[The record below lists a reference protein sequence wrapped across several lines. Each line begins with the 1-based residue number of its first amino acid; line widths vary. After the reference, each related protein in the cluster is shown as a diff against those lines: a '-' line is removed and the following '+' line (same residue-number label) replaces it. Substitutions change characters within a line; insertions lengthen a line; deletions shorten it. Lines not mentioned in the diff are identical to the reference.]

1 MKYGFLLKMLLCVSI
16 LSIFNFQFSILQAQ
30 QGTIK
35 GRVVD
40 ARSGENI
47 EYATVALLSVKDSAI
62 KGGTVTEANGTFSL
76 KAPYGQYLM
85 RITFVGYEPQ
95 YYKNRVTL
103 SAEHPTANLGKMA
116 INPQSTMMEAVEVVA
131 ERSMMEYQLDKRVVN
146 VDKNIVAG
154 GGTATDVLEQV
165 PSVAIDNDGN
175 VTLRGST
182 NVKVLV
188 NGRPSEL
195 LASDLATLLE
205 QIPASTVE
213 NVEVIT
219 NPSAKYDPEGMS
231 GIINIKLKDKTTGAL
246 GLNGVVNVNIGT
258 PLPFFVPDSLA
269 AMNALGKFIP
279 TTMGNISLNY
289 TTEKYN
295 LFLNADA
302 GLRQRGNR
310 SVSDIEYI
318 SAAGNPISHNKIEQY
333 GLNPNLMGSMKVG
346 GEYFF
351 DDKNSLLLSY
361 QLRGGNR
368 QRNSNSFATD
378 MLYNNTMN
386 YKQTSTSDNN
396 TTNHSFNMLYTRKFD
411 RKDEEL
417 TIDATFSTRQVYGK
431 GSQEQTFANAAA
443 NFDNYYLRKSI
454 TENHHQALNVKT
466 NWLRP
471 LDTFFGKEGWRLETG
486 YEGRMDWPD
495 QKADYYRNEFAAA
508 GSSYTDT
515 GYYDSLSST
524 HFNYRQHVHAIYA
537 TLGGNITDALSL
549 QGGLRGE
556 YAYIYG
562 VDLNHPGTD
571 TINKTYWKL
580 YPTVHLSYKINDLQS
595 AQISYSRRV
604 RRPHFWDLNPYVD
617 IREDNQMSFGNPNL
631 DPEYTNAF
639 ELSYNLGFN
648 KVNIF
653 TSLYYRQTNNM
664 ITHYGFTW
672 CVDSVARYAWWEIYN
687 PLYDGY
693 RASTRLNLSTGY
705 NYGMEF
711 IVDWQIFQWWKINV
725 SLNLYQSYIEGDTL
739 LNNQSSSSF
748 QASGKFSSFMT
759 LPKDWTVQLSG
770 QYWAPW
776 LDLQTQMDPS
786 YWVDLAVK
794 KDVFDKR
801 GTINL
806 RVSDVLCTGGWGH
819 TTNSETFNRVVKA
832 KRLSPVITLGFS
844 WKINNGL
851 KQKQQQQEEE
861 GADDSTVY

>member
-1 MKYGFLLKMLLCVSI
+1 MKRIIVLIITFLALGA
-16 LSIFNFQFSILQAQ
+16 QAQ
-30 QGTIK
+30 QGVVR
-35 GRVVD
+35 GRVTD
-40 ARSGENI
+40 ARTSENI
-47 EYATVALLSVKDSAI
+47 EYATVALLSPKDSTL
-62 KGGTVTEANGTFSL
+62 KGGTVTDGGGHFKIE
-76 KAPYGQYLM
+76 APYGRYLL

-95 YYKNRVTL
+95 YYKNTVTL
-103 SAEHPTANLGKMA
+103 SAEHPSANLGKVA
-116 INPQSTMMEAVEVVA
+116 INPRATTMEAVEITA
-131 ERSMMEYQLDKRVVN
+131 ERSMVEYQLDKRVVN

-175 VTLRGST
+175 VTLRGSS

-231 GIINIKLKDKTTGAL
+231 GIINIKLKDKTAGAL
-246 GLNGVVNVNIGT
+246 GLNGVVNLNVGA
-258 PLPFFVPDSLA
+258 PLPFMVPDSLPP
-269 AMNALGKFIP
+269 FIP
-279 TTMGNISLNY
+279 TAMGNISLNY

-295 LFLNADA
+295 LFFNADA
-302 GLRQRGNR
+302 GLRQRG
-310 SVSDIEYI
+310 SKSTSDIENRPLG
-318 SAAGNPISHNKIEQY
+318 AGSIPTHNDIEQY
-333 GLNPNLMGSMKVG
+333 SLNPNLMGSVKVG
-346 GEYFF
+346 GEYYF

-368 QRNSNSFATD
+368 RRNSSSYATD
-378 MLYNNTMN
+378 LLYNDSLHYT
-386 YKQTSTSDNN
+386 QIATSDNHN
-396 TTNHSFNMLYTRKFD
+396 TNHSFNLLYTKKFD

-417 TIDATFSTRQVYGK
+417 TFDATFSTRQVQGN
-431 GSQEQTFANAAA
+431 GVQEQTYADLAA
-443 NFDNYYLRKSI
+443 NYANYYKRTSL
-454 TENHHQALNVKT
+454 TENHHQALNIKL

-471 LDTFFGKEGWRLETG
+471 LDSFLGKDGWRLESG

-495 QKADYYRNEFAAA
+495 QRADYYRTVF
-508 GSSYTDT
+508 DT
-515 GYYDSLSST
+515 TTSPYEYYGYYDSLSST
-524 HFNYRQHVHAIYA
+524 HFNYRQQVHAVYA
-537 TLGGNITDALSL
+537 TLGGNITEALSL

-556 YAYIYG
+556 YAHIFG
-562 VDLNHPGTD
+562 KDINHPNTAAVD
-571 TINKTYWKL
+571 KPYWQL
-580 YPTVHLSYKINDLQS
+580 YPTLHLSYKITDLQS

-604 RRPHFWDLNPYVD
+604 RRPHMWDLNPFLD

-639 ELSYNLGFN
+639 ELSYNLGIK

-672 CVDSVARYAWWEIYN
+672 CQDSVDHYAWWEPYN
-687 PLYDGY
+687 SQYDGY

-725 SLNLYQSYIEGDTL
+725 SVNFYQSHIEGTEL
-739 LNNQSSSSF
+739 LHNQSSESF

-759 LPKDWTVQLSG
+759 LSKDWTIQLSG

-776 LDLQTQMDPS
+776 LDLQTQMDPN

-794 KDVFDKR
+794 KDVFNKR
-801 GTINL
+801 GTVNL
-806 RVSDVLCTGGWGH
+806 RVSDVFCTGGWGH
-819 TTNSETFNRVVKA
+819 TTYSATFNRVFKSR
-832 KRLSPVITLGFS
+832 RLSPTVTVGFT

-851 KQKQQQQEEE
+851 KQRQQQDM
-861 GADDSTVY
+861 DDDGGENNVY